1 MGQGLMHAG
10 VCVCIC
16 LKKGGERRRVM
27 EEGRIILLSSFFL
40 LTLKNSTLPAPTLL
54 SFPIRLLSP
63 RRQKLDVAVYN
74 ARILCTALCSYR
86 Y

>member
-1 MGQGLMHAG
+1 MGQGHMHAG
-10 VCVCIC
+10 VCACIC

-40 LTLKNSTLPAPTLL
+40 LTLKSSTLPPSTLL

-63 RRQKLDVAVYN
+63 RRQKLDVGVYN
-74 ARILCTALCSYR
+74 ARILYTALCSYR